1 MVCMKSLE
9 FNSQI
14 GNLENLKYIEFLYNQ
29 ITLPNDFL
37 IEKDQNDIISSYEY
51 IKKNTDSLN
60 KNNLI
65 QDMIKNFPN
74 FREYEND
81 YDNILDIEEKAN
93 IHGAIKNY
101 FIEMGEVVGEN
112 ELIKKKMDKT
122 ELINIKCLL
131 ENYVLNQLFDKL
143 FPTLIS
149 ETDLFIYKRC
159 ERLAFLSPENVV
171 ENKEVI
177 NEKLLNEAIKAF
189 EQLDEKLTPLDKLK
203 CFEKGI
209 SIINN
214 SISFNTG
221 KNALGTDD
229 MLQPCI
235 YAMIKAKPKNLATN
249 AQYCNL
255 YLNNS
260 IPGIYGHIC
269 SNLEMV
275 TDALKK
281 LNYTKLYGISEE
293 QFGDDEFDL
302 EN

>member
-1 MVCMKSLE
+1 MSLDKNDEFNQRIAFYINYLQLHIKNLPKEYIENNYGLLFDEIIKETKNKIKVVWSNLLIEYFKKVKEAEMVCMKSLE

-14 GNLENLKYIEFLYNQ
+14 GNLENLKYIEFLYNE

-37 IEKDQNDIISSYEY
+37 IEKDQNDIISNYEY

-101 FIEMGEVVGEN
+101 FSEMGKVVGKN
-112 ELIKKKMDKT
+112 IKKNMDNA

-221 KNALGTDD
+221 KNAL
-229 MLQPCI
+229 
-235 YAMIKAKPKNLATN
+235 
-249 AQYCNL
+249 
-255 YLNNS
+255 
-260 IPGIYGHIC
+260 
-269 SNLEMV
+269 
-275 TDALKK
+275 
-281 LNYTKLYGISEE
+281 
-293 QFGDDEFDL
+293 
-302 EN
+302 

>member
-14 GNLENLKYIEFLYNQ
+14 GNLENLKYIEFLYNE

-37 IEKDQNDIISSYEY
+37 IEKDQNDIISNYEY

-65 QDMIKNFPN
+65 QDMIRNFPN

-101 FIEMGEVVGEN
+101 FSEMGKVVGKN
-112 ELIKKKMDKT
+112 IKKNMDNA

-293 QFGDDEFDL
+293 QFGDDEFD
-302 EN
+302 